1 MVGATAAQMCT
12 VEMSEAEE
20 EERRGEARRGNV
32 FGLCPQKQHARCG
45 VGVAVSRGQAGRV
58 DQESGD

>member
-1 MVGATAAQMCT
+1 MVRAAAAQIDA
-12 VEMSEAEE
+12 VEMSEA
-20 EERRGEARRGNV
+20 GDAARRGGEV
-32 FGLCPQKQHARCG
+32 CSVYALRSSMACCG